1 MTDEILWQFDLA
13 WALADLHL
21 SALVDDDFLWEP
33 APLCWTVRPDASGV
47 WRPDWADTE
56 PDPLPVPTIGWLT
69 WHIDWWWTVGIDHLT
84 GASPR
89 DRTDITWPGDGAAAV
104 SRLRELARRWREL
117 LAGADLDRPS
127 SFPWGADAGRT
138 VAHTALWVNVELT
151 KNISEIGQLRLLR
164 IARN

>member
-1 MTDEILWQFDLA
+1 VAT
-13 WALADLHL
+13 
-21 SALVDDDFLWEP
+21 
-33 APLCWTVRPDASGV
+33 
-47 WRPDWADTE
+47 
-56 PDPLPVPTIGWLT
+56 
-69 WHIDWWWTVGIDHLT
+69 DHLT
-84 GASPR
+84 DATPR
-89 DRTDITWPGDGAAAV
+89 NRTDITWPGDGAAAV

-164 IARN
+164 IARD